1 MDYSL
6 ALFKNLTSFQSGHKP
21 FSPPN
26 KQQFRVFTLYIM
38 TIACYNILTHASD
51 ILQLRPADTS
61 LTILHQ
67 GLYHLLF

>member
-1 MDYSL
+1 MEFL
-6 ALFKNLTSFQSGHKP
+6 KNLTSLQSGHKP

-26 KQQFRVFTLYIM
+26 EQQFRFFTFYIM
-38 TIACYNILTHASD
+38 TIAYYNILTHASD

-67 GLYHLLF
+67 GL